1 MASKRMF
8 SNQVIDTD
16 KFRNLGQSAQALYF
30 HLGMDCDD
38 DGFVSFRKAERLCGF
53 KIEDLRSLNTSG
65 FVEVFE
71 SGIVAIVHFHINNWL
86 DKRRTKPTVFQR
98 ELAQLTL
105 DSNKVYMLSERLA
118 DAKQMLRE
126 YRVEENRI
134 EEAGKQKEG
143 ATLNWAEK
151 EQNEKQR
158 RRELARIESE
168 RRKEIE
174 KELKKMKEKNEKEMG
189 EMRVEYIN
197 PEKR

>member
-8 SNQVIDTD
+8 SNQIIDTD

-53 KIEDLRSLNTSG
+53 KIEDLRSLHTSG

-86 DKRRTKPTVFQR
+86 DRRRTKPTVYQKEFHQ
-98 ELAQLTL
+98 LALTEAKSYVL
-105 DSNKVYMLSERLA
+105 SNRLA
-118 DAKQMLRE
+118 DAKQMLGE
-126 YRVEENRI
+126 NRVEENRV

-143 ATLNWAEK
+143 ATMKWGEQERIEK
-151 EQNEKQR
+151 EK
-158 RRELARIESE
+158 RREEQRKVSE
-168 RRKEIE
+168 QLKKIE
-174 KELKKMKEKNEKEMG
+174 KELGKMSEEKKIKDEEVRIEYIKNE
-189 EMRVEYIN
+189 
-197 PEKR
+197 